1 VSTLLVAEDDPD
13 VLELIV
19 SALRLTGHEVIAAR
33 DGMQAVALLRTREVE
48 LAVLDVLMPRMT
60 GIEVLREIRGD
71 SSLPQPAVLM
81 LSALC
86 SRADMRAGFV
96 AGADDYLAK
105 PFDLRELL
113 DRVDTLLTERAL
125 SAALF

>member
-1 VSTLLVAEDDPD
+1 MSTLLVAEDDPD

>member
-1 VSTLLVAEDDPD
+1 MSTLLVAEDDPD

-71 SSLPQPAVLM
+71 TSLLQPAVLM

>member
-1 VSTLLVAEDDPD
+1 MSTILVAEDDPD

-19 SALRLTGHEVIAAR
+19 SALRLTGNEVIAAR

-48 LAVLDVLMPRMT
+48 LAVLDVLMPKMT

-71 SSLPQPAVLM
+71 HTLSQPSVLM

-113 DRVDTLLTERAL
+113 DRVDTLLTERVL
-125 SAALF
+125 SSSLF

>member
-33 DGMQAVALLRTREVE
+33 DGMQAVALLRTREVDP
-48 LAVLDVLMPRMT
+48 AVLDVLMPRMT
-60 GIEVLREIRGD
+60 GIEVLREVRGD

>member
-1 VSTLLVAEDDPD
+1 
-13 VLELIV
+13 
-19 SALRLTGHEVIAAR
+19 
-33 DGMQAVALLRTREVE
+33 
-48 LAVLDVLMPRMT
+48 MT

>member
-1 VSTLLVAEDDPD
+1 MSTLLVAEDDPD

-71 SSLPQPAVLM
+71 TSLPQPAVLM

>member
-1 VSTLLVAEDDPD
+1 MLVLLVAEDDPD

-60 GIEVLREIRGD
+60 GIEVLREVRGD

>member
-33 DGMQAVALLRTREVE
+33 DGMQAVALLRTREVD

-60 GIEVLREIRGD
+60 GIEVLREVRGD

>member
-1 VSTLLVAEDDPD
+1 MSTLLVAEDDPD

-33 DGMQAVALLRTREVE
+33 DGMQAVALLRTREVD

-60 GIEVLREIRGD
+60 GIEVLREVRGD

>member
-1 VSTLLVAEDDPD
+1 MSTILVAEDDPD

-19 SALRLTGHEVIAAR
+19 SALRLTGNEVIAAR
-33 DGMQAVALLRTREVE
+33 DGMQAVALLRSREVD
-48 LAVLDVLMPRMT
+48 LAVLDVLMPKMT

-71 SSLPQPAVLM
+71 DTLTQPTVLM

-86 SRADMRAGFV
+86 SRADRRAGFV
-96 AGADDYLAK
+96 AGADDYLAQ
-105 PFDLRELL
+105 PFDLRGLL

-125 SAALF
+125 SASLF

>member
-1 VSTLLVAEDDPD
+1 MSTLLVAEDDPD

-19 SALRLTGHEVIAAR
+19 SALRLTGHEVNAAR
-33 DGMQAVALLRTREVE
+33 DGMKAVALLRTREVE